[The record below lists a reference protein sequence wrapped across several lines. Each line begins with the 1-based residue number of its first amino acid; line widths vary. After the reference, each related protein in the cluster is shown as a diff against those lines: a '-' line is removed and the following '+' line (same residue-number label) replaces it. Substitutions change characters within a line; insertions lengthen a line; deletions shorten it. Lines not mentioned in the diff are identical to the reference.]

1 MVVVIEDNQMEQED
15 MVVVDSELNRSLK
28 KDKTCVTLS
37 VF

>member
-1 MVVVIEDNQMEQED
+1 MLVFIEDNQMD
-15 MVVVDSELNRSLK
+15 MVVVDSEVNRSLK

>member
-1 MVVVIEDNQMEQED
+1 MRVVIEDNQLVMD
-15 MVVVDSELNRSLK
+15 IVDSEINKSLK